1 MDPQNWS
8 SSVLAHLFLG
18 SLQHKAKQAQEEEE
32 EEDEWFASS
41 YRQVDSSDSSA
52 IYDFTQTD

>member
-32 EEDEWFASS
+32 EEDE
-41 YRQVDSSDSSA
+41 
-52 IYDFTQTD
+52 